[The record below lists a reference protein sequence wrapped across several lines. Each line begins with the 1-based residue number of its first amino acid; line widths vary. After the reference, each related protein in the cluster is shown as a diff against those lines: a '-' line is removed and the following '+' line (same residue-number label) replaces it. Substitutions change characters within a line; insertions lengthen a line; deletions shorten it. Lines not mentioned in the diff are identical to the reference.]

1 MSESQIR
8 HDICEVCR
16 RIWVKNM
23 VAAND
28 GNVSVRLDKDRIL
41 ITPTGVSKGF
51 VSPDQLLVVD
61 MDGNKL
67 SGELNPSSETKM
79 HLRVY
84 QKRSDVNAVVHAH
97 PVSATAFAI
106 AGIPLDRCVLPEI
119 VITMGSIPIVEYGTP
134 STYEIPDKLDDY
146 LENHDAFLLENHG
159 ALTIGQNV
167 YAAYFKMEALELYS
181 QILMNAFSL
190 GKVNVMSPEN
200 YEKLLQV
207 RENLKVGGKN
217 PACLTCE
224 FAALKAMKD
233 RDQFSSLST
242 GDLTKLIAEVIINVL
257 KK

>member
-1 MSESQIR
+1 MNESQLR

-28 GNVSVRLDKDRIL
+28 GNVSARLDKDRVL

-67 SGELNPSSETKM
+67 SGELTPSSETKM

-84 QKRSDVNAVVHAH
+84 HRRHDINAVVHAH

-119 VITMGSIPIVEYGTP
+119 VLTMGSIPIVEYGTP
-134 STYEIPDKLDDY
+134 STYELPEKLDDY
-146 LENHDAFLLENHG
+146 LENYDAFLLENHG
-159 ALTIGQNV
+159 ALTIGPNV

-190 GKVNVMSPEN
+190 GKVNVISAEN
-200 YEKLLQV
+200 YEKLHQI
-207 RENLKVGGKN
+207 RENLKIGGKN

-224 FAALKAMKD
+224 FASLKEMKD
-233 RDQFSSLST
+233 QGELS
-242 GDLTKLIAEVIINVL
+242 GLTIEKLTQLIAEVIINVL